1 MTDRDHKPRGFGFIT
16 FEDIKAIDRVLEHNE
31 HYLNGKFVEC
41 KKAVPKEISKK
52 HSSNKIEIES
62 IESSISAF

>member
-16 FEDIKAIDRVLEHNE
+16 FEDIEAIDRVLEHNE

-41 KKAVPKEISKK
+41 KKAVPKEITKK
-52 HSSNKIEIES
+52 HSTNI
-62 IESSISAF
+62 